1 MWLGQHISLVGI
13 WSFDLMKLS
22 ETLVRNSKYLAD
34 LHPKTPWLPDAKN
47 WLIGKDPDAGE
58 KWRREEKG
66 MTEDKMVGWHHQLNG
81 HEFEQAPGVGDG
93 QGSLAC
99 CSPWGHKELGTTER
113 LNWTD
118 PKIPLDVNNLSD
130 PYFKLPSDSLRANI
144 FLSKLIVI
152 LFRQLL
158 ATLWLFGFISS
169 DSFSSWE
176 HSFSVTQICVS
187 QTAIPK
193 IPNKLFSDLQP
204 RASSSLPLLGW
215 QIFITFKWYLGSTQ
229 LNKLDTL

>member
-1 MWLGQHISLVGI
+1 MWLGQHLSLVGI

-22 ETLVRNSKYLAD
+22 KTLVRNSRYLAD
-34 LHPKTPWLPDAKN
+34 LHPKTSWPPDAKN
-47 WLIGKDPDAGE
+47 WLTGKDPDTGE
-58 KWRREEKG
+58 NWRREKKG
-66 MTEDKMVGWHHQLNG
+66 MTEDKMVGWHHRLNG

-93 QGSLAC
+93 QRSLAC
-99 CSPWGHKELGTTER
+99 CSPWGHKELDTTEW

-118 PKIPLDVNNLSD
+118 PKIPFDINKLSD

-152 LFRQLL
+152 LSRQLL
-158 ATLWLFGFISS
+158 ATLWLFVFISS
-169 DSFSSWE
+169 DSFSSLE
-176 HSFSVTQICVS
+176 YSFSVTQICVS

-193 IPNKLFSDLQP
+193 IPNKLFFYLQP

-215 QIFITFKWYLGSTQ
+215 QIYITFKWYLGSTQ